1 MGIANPVCFRWDAEG
16 RLWVLCRGLIQLKPG
31 EPADDKLFI
40 LEDKDQDGKAD
51 KVSVF
56 ADGLNMPTGFAL
68 GHGGVYLAEGPDLM
82 HLRDT
87 DGDGKADQSEVLFT
101 GFGTGDTH
109 QNINSL
115 TWSRGANCSSVRVFI
130 ASPACR
136 HRGASPASTNTVLGD
151 CVRCVANCTPT
162 AVPRVVAT
170 HGDMPFKDW
179 GEAFIKSNGTGVSE
193 LLPSLV
199 HTDHIG
205 GGFWE
210 EP

>member
-1 MGIANPVCFRWDAEG
+1 MAAQAASFQLGEGYAINLFADESMGIANPVCFRWDAEG
-16 RLWVLCRGLIQLKPG
+16 RLWVLCSWAYPQLKPG

-101 GFGTGDTH
+101 SGFGTGDTH
-109 QNINSL
+109 RNINSL
-115 TWSRGANCSSVRVFI
+115 TWSGATVLLSGSSLLLPRADTVGHRPPRRTRFLATASV
-130 ASPACR
+130 ASPIA
-136 HRGASPASTNTVLGD
+136 H
-151 CVRCVANCTPT
+151 
-162 AVPRVVAT
+162 
-170 HGDMPFKDW
+170 
-179 GEAFIKSNGTGVSE
+179 
-193 LLPSLV
+193 LPPYLRWWQPMG
-199 HTDHIG
+199 ICL
-205 GGFWE
+205 WR
-210 EP
+210 P